1 MQTKDTYFQFVSEQT
16 ALREKFYSDIKDL
29 HAKYDSIEKKL
40 KAKAFE
46 VSELKEQRIL
56 LSDDDVRFYFHNH
69 GVEVVM
75 VDYNG
80 DYIDECLVT
89 WEQLNDPT

>member
-1 MQTKDTYFQFVSEQT
+1 MRTKDTYFRFVSEQN

-29 HAKYDSIEKKL
+29 HTKYDEIEKKL

-46 VSELKEQRIL
+46 VSELKENRIL
-56 LSDDDVRFYFHNH
+56 LSDDDVRFYFDDH
-69 GVEVVM
+69 GVEVIM

-80 DYIDECLVT
+80 DYIDECLVK
-89 WEQLNDPT
+89 WEQLENA